1 MHTLSLGRRL
11 FVAVVLFLVSVS
23 ASAQEAP
30 ASKEQRVRQLLVLMR
45 AGDMGVQIMDNM
57 IGTLKQMAPEAGDEF
72 WKALREKVK
81 STDLVDMLVPVYV
94 KHLESAD
101 VDELIRFYSSPTGQR
116 FLEKQP
122 AIVQESMMI
131 GQQWGAAIA
140 ADALKDLQKQKSS
153 D

>member
-1 MHTLSLGRRL
+1 MHTPSMRRWL
-11 FVAVVLFLVSVS
+11 FVAAVLVLCSVS
-23 ASAQEAP
+23 AWAQEAP

-45 AGDMGVQIMDNM
+45 AGDMGVQMMDNL
-57 IGTLKQMAPEAGDEF
+57 IGTMKQMVPDAGDEY
-72 WKALREKVK
+72 WKALRGKVK

-101 VDELIRFYSSPTGQR
+101 IDELIRFYSSPTGQR

-122 AIVQESMMI
+122 LIAQESMMI
-131 GQQWGAAIA
+131 GQKWGAEIA
-140 ADALKDLQKQKSS
+140 ADALKELQKQKSS